1 MHICFLTYEYPLW
14 GTGGIGSFVQTFGR
28 ALVRSGHKVT
38 VLGIGKGHETEEM
51 DDMGVEIIRLSAP
64 RYLKSKA
71 SFAENAY
78 NIRIKLKELHAKH
91 PIDILESQESLMFML
106 PCRTPY
112 VKVVRMHG
120 GHHFFAESE
129 HRKIDPWKGFL
140 EKRSFSRAD
149 AFVAVSN
156 FVKEHT
162 GKYLSTG
169 KKPVEIIRIP
179 VDGKLFAASDPDK
192 AISYRLVFAGTVCEK
207 KGIRQLIEALKYVIP
222 SFPLVHL
229 DIYGR
234 DWFFSDGRSYTEYL
248 KKSFSSDILSHVVFH
263 GPVKLQEIP
272 SKYEVAE
279 LCVFPSHMETQG
291 LVAPEA
297 MFMGKPVLFSK
308 LGPGPE
314 TIEDGVDGLLCDPYS
329 PEDIAEK
336 IIFAFENRE
345 KMKEMALVGQQKARA
360 MFDTDRILEHNINFY
375 RSLLDMKFKGTRR

>member
-38 VLGIGKGHETEEM
+38 VLGIGKGQETEQM

-78 NIRIKLKELHAKH
+78 NIRIKLKELHGKH
-91 PIDILESQESLMFML
+91 PIDIVESQESLMFML

-112 VKVVRMHG
+112 VKVIRMHG

-129 HRKIDPWKGFL
+129 NRKINKWKGFL
-140 EKRSFSRAD
+140 EKRSFGRAD

-179 VDGKLFAASDPDK
+179 VDGNLFAPADADK
-192 AISYRLVFAGTVCEK
+192 AVAYRLVFAGTVCEK
-207 KGIRQLIEALKYVIP
+207 KGIRQLVEALKYVIP
-222 SFPLVHL
+222 RFPLVHL
-229 DIYGR
+229 DVYGR
-234 DWFFSDGRSYTEYL
+234 DWFFPGGRSYIQFL
-248 KKSFSSDILSHVVFH
+248 KASFPSHILRHVVFH
-263 GPVKLQEIP
+263 GPVKLQDIP
-272 SKYEVAE
+272 LKYEAAE

-297 MFMGKPVLFSK
+297 MFVGKPVLFSK

-314 TIEDGVDGLLCDPYS
+314 TIDDGVDGLLCDPHS

-336 IIFAFENRE
+336 IIFAFENRDI
-345 KMKEMALVGQQKARA
+345 MRRMALKGQQKARE
-360 MFDTDRILEHNINFY
+360 MFDTNRILEHNIEFY
-375 RSLLDMKFKGTRR
+375 RSLLDRKFKGKRL